1 MAVGVEVALQVKIIE
16 QNPCNLLFKVCLEGF
31 PSIYALIAFH
41 YIMQKL
47 WMMNLPS
54 LDLIGGPVEG
64 LVCVVT
70 GPTSGIG
77 KETATELAR
86 RGAHGMRFCGA
97 LIAKCYSIVLNT
109 R

>member
-1 MAVGVEVALQVKIIE
+1 MDLIKIMYESMAVGVEVAL
-16 QNPCNLLFKVCLEGF
+16 
-31 PSIYALIAFH
+31 
-41 YIMQKL
+41 QKL